1 MAKHIEILESNG
13 GKTVKQAM
21 CKCGVSITYVDRFWY
36 CYNDA
41 CETTNISDA
50 DFDSKEVRND

>member
-1 MAKHIEILESNG
+1 MAKQLEILESDG
-13 GKTVKQAM
+13 SKTVKQAM
-21 CKCGVSITYVDRFWY
+21 CKCGVSMTYIDRFWY

-50 DFDSKEVRND
+50 IFEPKE

>member
-1 MAKHIEILESNG
+1 MGEHIEILESNG

-21 CKCGVSITYVDRFWY
+21 CKCGVSMTYVDRFWY
-36 CYNDA
+36 CYNNA

-50 DFDSKEVRND
+50 IFEPKE